1 MEMQGMQGLHSVRMN
16 LPGLKLSLLERESS
30 ATIKAPPA
38 SYKQASP
45 PKPQNI
51 IEIDCRGLEFTEF
64 KADVRLYPCST
75 RLKSM
80 LTCFC

>member
-1 MEMQGMQGLHSVRMN
+1 MQGLHSVSQDGRISGLN
-16 LPGLKLSLLERESS
+16 LELLQRESS

-38 SYKQASP
+38 SYQQASP

-64 KADVRLYPCST
+64 KADVRLYLSST
-75 RLKSM
+75 RPKSM
-80 LTCFC
+80 LT